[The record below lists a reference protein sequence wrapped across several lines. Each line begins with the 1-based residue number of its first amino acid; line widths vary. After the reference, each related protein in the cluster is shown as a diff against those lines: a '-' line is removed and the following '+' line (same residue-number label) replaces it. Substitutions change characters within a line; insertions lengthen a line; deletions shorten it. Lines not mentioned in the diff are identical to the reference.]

1 MKLSKVLMIAFPS
14 VRNVIA
20 VHLECGVLSTV
31 TIPTSVTNI
40 GGDALRGTLRLVIL
54 NSSFQ

>member
-1 MKLSKVLMIAFPS
+1 MKLSKVIMIAFLS

-20 VHLECGVLSTV
+20 VHLECGILSTV